1 MVKMNNITDLRIKV
15 IAEDSSTFQPAERC
29 MYLSRVTEWYFLFFF
44 QIPGWTAA
52 GELRTQVRQ
61 EHVQLLIQ
69 LLFIDL
75 TLLWDQWSW
84 LTLLSAESY
93 HQLLWWS
100 LFVSSVLGCQLQTQ
114 PLNFWLQSSP
124 LFHKHL
130 LLSHVGRQ
138 RRWRV
143 KTEWSQNSSWKIE
156 ISEQGWGGVV
166 DC

>member
-1 MVKMNNITDLRIKV
+1 MVMMHNITDLRVKD
-15 IAEDSSTFQPAERC
+15 IAEEWSTFQPAERC
-29 MYLSRVTEWYFLFFF
+29 MYLSRVTEWYFLFFL
-44 QIPGWTAA
+44 QIPCWTAA
-52 GELRTQVRQ
+52 GELWTQVRQ
-61 EHVQLLIQ
+61 EHTKLLIK

-75 TLLWDQWSW
+75 MLLWDQWSW

-114 PLNFWLQSSP
+114 PPNSWLQSGP

-138 RRWRV
+138 RHLRV
-143 KTEWSQNSSWKIE
+143 KTEWSQNSSWKIY